1 MDCRG
6 PGDRPPLSSSP
17 RISTTSLG
25 QDPMSRFFHAREI
38 ARPEDVIP
46 HLAKRELH

>member
-6 PGDRPPLSSSP
+6 SGDRPPLSDLP
-17 RISTTSLG
+17 HMSTAALG

-38 ARPEDVIP
+38 ARPEDVLP